1 MGEER
6 LGVKRG
12 KQRWRP
18 EPDQSQGQRDRQL
31 GGQKDRDGKEQTK
44 SRDRE
49 TYKKKKKKKQPAKEA
64 GWKSKDG
71 RQTMAVERFVRRDV
85 AERQG
90 RPDPADRRLPKT
102 LSKGVSLPTTQ
113 GWQTGE
119 TVPTPLPGSLAR
131 ARCNSHRL
139 EPIFPSGVPQSQAE
153 AITPILGAIPVPS

>member
-1 MGEER
+1 MARNRQRAETEKHTK
-6 LGVKRG
+6 KR
-12 KQRWRP
+12 
-18 EPDQSQGQRDRQL
+18 
-31 GGQKDRDGKEQTK
+31 
-44 SRDRE
+44 
-49 TYKKKKKKKQPAKEA
+49 QPAREV
-64 GWKSKDG
+64 GWESKDG
-71 RQTMAVERFVRRDV
+71 RRTMAADRFVERDV

-90 RPDPADRRLPKT
+90 QPYPADRRLPRT

>member
-1 MGEER
+1 MARNKER
-6 LGVKRG
+6 RQRNIQKKAASERG
-12 KQRWRP
+12 W
-18 EPDQSQGQRDRQL
+18 G
-31 GGQKDRDGKEQTK
+31 
-44 SRDRE
+44 
-49 TYKKKKKKKQPAKEA
+49 
-64 GWKSKDG
+64 SKDG
-71 RQTMAVERFVRRDV
+71 RRTMAAERFVERDV

-90 RPDPADRRLPKT
+90 QPDPADRRLPRT